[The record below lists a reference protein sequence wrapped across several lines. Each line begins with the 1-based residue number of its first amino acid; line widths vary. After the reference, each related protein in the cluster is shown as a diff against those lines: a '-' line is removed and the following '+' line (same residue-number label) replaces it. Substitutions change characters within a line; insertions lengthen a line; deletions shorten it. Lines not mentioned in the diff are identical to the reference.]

1 MGIFRL
7 KYDYHNAKTIVKGE
21 GAGVDAAYL
30 LSDAGQVEPEKLE
43 ATFREDSFQFIPG
56 KLGPAMAE
64 AKGILART
72 GNPQLAD
79 FALDKAYY
87 EDLKALADAV
97 SSPFVKGYVTTLI
110 DSANLRAAVRC
121 VRMGKDAEF
130 LRGALVAGGN
140 VPVQRLVQA
149 VFSGEGIAAA
159 FASTPFSDAAALGAA
174 AIEGGTMTEFEREC
188 DNAVNRYMTGAHLKS
203 FGPEQVVGYLTAEE
217 GNTMAVRMVLT
228 GLLAG
233 IDPERLKERLRES
246 YV

>member
-1 MGIFRL
+1 M
-7 KYDYHNAKTIVKGE
+7 
-21 GAGVDAAYL
+21 
-30 LSDAGQVEPEKLE
+30 
-43 ATFREDSFQFIPG
+43 
-56 KLGPAMAE
+56 
-64 AKGILART
+64 
-72 GNPQLAD
+72 
-79 FALDKAYY
+79 
-87 EDLKALADAV
+87 
-97 SSPFVKGYVTTLI
+97 KGYVTTLI

-159 FASTPFSDAAALGAA
+159 FGAA